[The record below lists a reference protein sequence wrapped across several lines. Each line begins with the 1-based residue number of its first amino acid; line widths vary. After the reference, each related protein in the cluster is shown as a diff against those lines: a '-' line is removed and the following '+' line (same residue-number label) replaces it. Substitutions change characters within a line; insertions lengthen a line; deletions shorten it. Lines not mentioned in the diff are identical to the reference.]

1 MPEKTIK
8 TNALYS
14 KIEDL
19 LKTIPDYITEEKE
32 LRYNKIKE
40 AAENGSSVL
49 IEPLLKDQKIKAAFF
64 TPILDSFVFKT
75 KDFKE
80 FLDYSSSN
88 NSYSQYLGKKIGL
101 YCGDSALVER
111 NEVVLNF
118 PFKDCVLEGGQK
130 KEDGI
135 DKYFKYDEKKK
146 DYVETEDKRREVFFN
161 ETLARDEIDNLFEPK
176 AFCNVKRYESKK
188 KPAGTTHFNR
198 DAELNKKR
206 GLSEDTITDNL
217 IIKGNN
223 LLVLHSLKKEFEGKV
238 KLIYIDPPFNTGKD
252 DFKYNDNFNHSTWL
266 VFMRNR
272 LEIAKEL
279 LADDGN
285 IFIHL
290 DFHESHY
297 AKILMDE
304 VFGRE
309 NFRNNIVWCYTG
321 PSGSSNFLPRK
332 HDDILYYS
340 KTDNNKYN
348 IQYIKHKS
356 GVHNSGQVFG
366 NTDTDEKFKE
376 EAEAQG
382 KKLEDFWI
390 DIYSTDRYRSEMLNF
405 VGQKPEAL
413 MERII
418 KIGTSENDIVLDYHL
433 GSGTTAAVAHKMN
446 RQYIGIEQ
454 LDYGEN
460 DSVAR
465 LQNAING
472 DTTGI
477 SKAVNWKGGGSFVY
491 MELAEKNEKAMRLI
505 SACKDLKQLEKVFKT
520 LCEKYFLHY
529 NVRVNDFINKTCK
542 EEEFKKL
549 SLKRQKEIF
558 MRMLD
563 LNQLYVNVSDRNDKD
578 SGLTKNDITATED
591 FYRIRDGE

>member
-418 KIGTSENDIVLDYHL
+418 KIGTSENDIVLDYHI